1 MPVPVRRGP
10 LRRSIRL
17 CSRGVTP
24 HYPHNAA
31 AGPRPPGRPPP
42 RSNGR
47 LPWQGRAPSPGAGQ
61 RDPREAAARG
71 RVNGAATAAGARRGA
86 ALAPSGSRG
95 GPRPR
100 AFRKPTP
107 HLLGREQKWTG
118 PTGPWG
124 HGYTFLEPHPTVF
137 IKSQCFSTI
146 FLAHRDTNCP
156 LAVGPRLVS
165 QPPEANLNT
174 QQTHSE
180 PV

>member
-47 LPWQGRAPSPGAGQ
+47 LPRPGRAPSPGAGQ

-71 RVNGAATAAGARRGA
+71 RVNGAATAAGARRGGA
-86 ALAPSGSRG
+86 ALAPSGSRW

-100 AFRKPTP
+100 AFREFTP
-107 HLLGREQKWTG
+107 HLLGCEQKWQDPRDPGGAGTLSWNLAPLPSSNPSVSVPYSLHTG
-118 PTGPWG
+118 TQTAVLQWDRGLY
-124 HGYTFLEPHPTVF
+124 H
-137 IKSQCFSTI
+137 
-146 FLAHRDTNCP
+146 NP
-156 LAVGPRLVS
+156 LRRI
-165 QPPEANLNT
+165 
-174 QQTHSE
+174 
-180 PV
+180 